1 MNVLNWILTGF
12 LGLGFLAGVVFLVV
26 YTKRWTWWKDEH
38 GAHVGLFTLSLT
50 LIMGYY
56 LLRPFIDPVVFAY
69 GRAPLFVG
77 VVLNMVW
84 RVWLLLRSDRKKR
97 RTLRGD
103 VS

>member
-12 LGLGFLAGVVFLVV
+12 LGLGFLSGVVFLTV
-26 YTKRWTWWKDEH
+26 YTRRWTWWRDEH

-56 LLRPFIDPVVFAY
+56 LLRPFIDPVTFAY
-69 GRAPLFVG
+69 GRAPLFVA
-77 VVLNMVW
+77 VVANMVW
-84 RVWLLLRSDRKKR
+84 RVWLLLRSDRGR
-97 RTLRGD
+97 RRCLRRD